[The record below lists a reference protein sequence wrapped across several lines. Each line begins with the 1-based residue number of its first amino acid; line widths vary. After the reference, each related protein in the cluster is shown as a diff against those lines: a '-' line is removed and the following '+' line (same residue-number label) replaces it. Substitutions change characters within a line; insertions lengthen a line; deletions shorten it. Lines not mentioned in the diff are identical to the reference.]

1 MTRPL
6 CRNNDLAMI
15 LENLHGEKYC
25 YACDWLQYSVLL
37 QDDSPELLCP
47 DNFRLEI
54 MQGNSIFKHRA
65 ILWNDVGVKFLT
77 LLWSPYSSLLNPRIM
92 TVQLANQHL
101 YNGGIYQS
109 LSLVQA
115 IVDCEFNSLGRV
127 DVCCDFEV
135 KGQRLDVL
143 KSLASGSAYV
153 QGKSEGSQWWHSAKS
168 KALQTH
174 CLSWG
179 SAKSEIKVKC
189 YNKSREQGVL
199 DGSGEPEKPWIVE
212 RWRDAGFDISD
223 VWRLEFSLHSV
234 GQLRW
239 QGRPMSLVDVDDDY
253 FLARVFGD
261 MYARRFVVRRNQ
273 GGRGGH
279 KNTDAIVP
287 FLSLPDVPDARLRW
301 QGVVKPLANPDAIV
315 TLRKLVSLMSSPS
328 VVSNATIFDSYYDC
342 VSNLI
347 RLNHLDGYFL
357 SHWGCDFEAYA
368 VSLQSGDGCVE
379 VVASPRV

>member
-1 MTRPL
+1 
-6 CRNNDLAMI
+6 MI
-15 LENLHGEKYC
+15 LENLTGEKYC

-37 QDDSPELLCP
+37 QDDNPELLCP

-65 ILWNDVGVKFLT
+65 ILWNDIGVKFLT
-77 LLWSPYSSLLNPRIM
+77 LLWSPYSPLLNSRIM

-135 KGQRLDVL
+135 KGTRLDVL

-168 KALQTH
+168 KSMQTH

-179 SAKSEIKVKC
+179 SQKSEIKVKC

-199 DGSGEPEKPWIVE
+199 DGDGEPEKPWIVE
-212 RWRDAGFDISD
+212 RWREAGFDISD

-239 QGRPMSLVDVDDDY
+239 QGRPMSLIDIDDDY

-273 GGRGGH
+273 GGRAGH
-279 KNTDAIVP
+279 KNTDAVIS
-287 FLSLPDVPDARLRW
+287 FLSLPDIPDATLRW

-328 VVSNATIFDSYYDC
+328 VVASDIIFDSYYEC
-342 VSNLI
+342 VSKLI
-347 RLNHLDGYFL
+347 RLNHLEGYFL
-357 SHWGCDFEAYA
+357 SHWGCDFNSFAM
-368 VSLQSGDGCVE
+368 SLMSGDGCVE